1 MTLGRRVAVLRDGR
15 VQQVD
20 TPQALYARPANLF
33 VAAFIGSPAM
43 NLVEADLSGDGLS
56 FAGFSLPVSRHS
68 IPDDA
73 NGRVVVGIRPEALED
88 AAFAGP
94 PPPRGGVDGGGG
106 GEVGAGTHVIFSV

>member
-43 NLVEADLSGDGLS
+43 NLVEADLSGDRLS

-68 IPDDA
+68 IPGDA
-73 NGRVVVGIRPEALED
+73 NRRGVRGIPPETLQGAAVGDPS
-88 AAFAGP
+88 P
-94 PPPRGGVDGGGG
+94 PAGGGG
-106 GEVGAGTHVIFSV
+106 GRGV